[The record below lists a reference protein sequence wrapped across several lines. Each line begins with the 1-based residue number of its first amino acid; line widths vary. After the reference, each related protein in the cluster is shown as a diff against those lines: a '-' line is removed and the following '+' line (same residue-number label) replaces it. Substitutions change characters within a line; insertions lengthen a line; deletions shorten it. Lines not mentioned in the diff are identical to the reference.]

1 MKNLIFNSF
10 IAGIVLLTVTF
21 SCQAEETIQLEKG
34 AIIGNQEAPKAIYIV
49 PWRQLTPVDI
59 KGLEISILLDEE
71 LELIDPE
78 TFKRQVELYGL
89 TSAKIEK

>member
-1 MKNLIFNSF
+1 MIRFVQKLF
-10 IAGIVLLTVTF
+10 LLGMLLLSSASV
-21 SCQAEETIQLEKG
+21 CQAEDRIELEKG

-49 PWRQLTPVDI
+49 PWRPLTPVDI
-59 KGLEISILLDEE
+59 KGLEIGNLLDEE

-89 TSAKIEK
+89 MRLEE